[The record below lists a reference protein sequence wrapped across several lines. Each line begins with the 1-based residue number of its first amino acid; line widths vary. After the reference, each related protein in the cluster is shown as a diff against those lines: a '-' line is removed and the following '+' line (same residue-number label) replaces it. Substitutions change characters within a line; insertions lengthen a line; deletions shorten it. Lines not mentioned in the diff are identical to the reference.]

1 MKKIF
6 PTIKKQISILLLGL
20 LVLLVPSCTKDYLK
34 KAPDEDLDIKKVFSE
49 RKFAESFLTSAYNNI
64 PVMLGAADWDQR
76 NPFTGASDEME
87 ITFLGAYSH
96 MLNSGAWSAN
106 DYYPDIWGFM
116 YEGIRKTNIFLE
128 NVALVPMPEED
139 RKKWIGEAT
148 FLRAFFHFMLA
159 RIYGPVPIGDHA
171 YTLTEDYT
179 KMRRQPI
186 DKVIGFIVAECDK
199 AAGLLDWTVTSDK
212 YGRVTKAAALALK
225 AQALL
230 YMASPL
236 WNGNPDYIGL
246 KDKEGIALFPV
257 FDKER
262 WRQAAT
268 AAKACIDGAEANGYK
283 LYRSASNDPVRNYQ
297 EVFIERNNAE
307 VLFARNAGEH
317 SHFER
322 CSNPIGYGGYSIF
335 CPTQELVDD
344 YEMDNGQRPITGYN
358 ADGSPIINAA
368 SGYVET
374 GYAAAN
380 HPSNYYPAG
389 VRNMYVKR
397 EPRFYASINFNG
409 AIWKNR
415 GIQFWNEGLDGR
427 KRAGSDY
434 CISGYLMK
442 KMVNPT
448 SDIFQN
454 RFSLNTWIYYR
465 IGEEYLNYAEALN
478 EADGPVA
485 DVYKYINAIR
495 DRSGLPALPSGLS
508 QTNMRERIHHERRIE
523 LAFEAH
529 RYFDTHRW
537 KIAGNIDNKEIHG
550 MNIGAGASL
559 NDDNF
564 YKRTVIERR
573 VFVAPKHYLWPI
585 QQAEINKNPNLVQN
599 PGW

>member
-1 MKKIF
+1 MKNIAL
-6 PTIKKQISILLLGL
+6 TIKNQFRLLLLSL
-20 LVLLVPSCTKDYLK
+20 LVLIPSCTKDYLK

-49 RKFAESFLTSAYNNI
+49 RKYAESFLTSAYNNI

-96 MLNSGAWSAN
+96 LLNSGAWSAN
-106 DYYPDIWGFM
+106 DYYPDVWGFM

-128 NVALVPMPEED
+128 NVALVPMPDED

-159 RIYGPVPIGDHA
+159 RIYGPIPIGDHSYA
-171 YTLTEDYT
+171 LNEDYL
-179 KMRRQPI
+179 KIRRQPV
-186 DKVIGFIVAECDK
+186 DKVIEFIASECDK
-199 AAGLLDWTVTSDK
+199 AAGMLDWSVSTDK
-212 YGRVTKAAALALK
+212 LGRVTKPAALALK

-236 WNGNPDYIGL
+236 WNGNPDYAGV
-246 KDKEGIALFPV
+246 KDNVGTALFPAY
-257 FDKER
+257 DKER
-262 WRQAAT
+262 WKQAAI

-322 CSNPIGYGGYSIF
+322 CSNPISYGGYSIF
-335 CPTQELVDD
+335 CPTQELIDD
-344 YEMDNGQRPITGYN
+344 YEMANGQRPITGYN
-358 ADGSPIINAA
+358 GDGTPVINAA
-368 SGYVET
+368 SGYMET
-374 GYAAAN
+374 GYVADK
-380 HPSNYYPAG
+380 HPKDYYPAG
-389 VRNMYVKR
+389 VRNMYVGR

-415 GIQFWNEGLDGR
+415 NIQFWFEGLDGR

-465 IGEEYLNYAEALN
+465 LGEEYLNYAEALN

-485 DVYKYINAIR
+485 DVYKYVNAIR
-495 DRSGLPALPSGLS
+495 DRAGLPGLPTGLS
-508 QTNMRERIHHERRIE
+508 QTDMRERIHHERRIE
-523 LAFEAH
+523 LAFETH

-537 KIAGNIDNKEIHG
+537 KTAAGIDSKEIHG
-550 MNIGAGASL
+550 MNIGAGNAL